1 MPALPLELLIPAGLS
16 FVLLLAAEALQRLV
30 RIESHPWHPFL
41 NYARIC
47 KYVLSWYMI
56 SIGFTLCNKWIFRY
70 WRGSGFPYPL
80 LVTSVH
86 MITKVFLTRLV
97 DRCRRAEHRVRPLPW
112 SLYWKG
118 PVSIGICTGL
128 DISFSNLSFL
138 FISVTFYTILKSGAI
153 LWILVW
159 AVIMRLEPLTWEIV
173 SICAA
178 VSFGVGL
185 ASYGETAFNSAGFV
199 LVTLACASSGLRWA
213 LTQLMLEGE
222 LNGRDDSMYRSA
234 LIGQLSSGRSDV
246 DGTGGNADSDCNIQ
260 GRSDPRDC
268 GRHRCNTAR
277 DPPLVD
283 HAHTPVNGSE
293 AHSVSVQHPQA
304 FEILY
309 HLTPASAIIC
319 VAAFLVVEWK
329 SCVQSHVFKDLALLF
344 QLLAILLVGGLISF
358 LLVLTEVK
366 LVKISSSLTMSM
378 FGALKEVRH
387 FPFVLS
393 EVRRTPKDRKLF
405 YLPKNCLR
413 YIYVRL
419 RQVIT
424 VAISM
429 VVFHDDVSLLNVFG
443 LFVAIL
449 GAICYKRYKEK
460 VSSAGSSNVAFGRNH
475 GGREQLQRCSACLP
489 TTSRASSIED
499 DSSEDGEEI
508 LQAVGGRGMDR
519 EMEMF
524 NFNHAELA

>member
-378 FGALKEVRH
+378 FGALKEV
-387 FPFVLS
+387 
-393 EVRRTPKDRKLF
+393 
-405 YLPKNCLR
+405 
-413 YIYVRL
+413 
-419 RQVIT
+419 IT